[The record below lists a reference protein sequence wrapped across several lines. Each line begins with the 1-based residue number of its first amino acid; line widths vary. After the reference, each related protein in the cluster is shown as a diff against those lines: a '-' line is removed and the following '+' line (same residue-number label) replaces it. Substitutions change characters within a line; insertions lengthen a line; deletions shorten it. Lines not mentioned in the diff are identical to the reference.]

1 MTNPANQNNN
11 DSSKTAFK
19 VAASPFNP
27 IKLEL
32 VIILIIGFVLW
43 LVLDSITDNDL
54 THVAILF
61 LYSASSAI
69 WLTLRIRHIAQQ
81 KSNNWVICNTSGLSN
96 IKMTTKKRNSR
107 SKSSRQ
113 WLKDHFDDA
122 YVKQAQKE
130 GFRSRAAYKLLEIQQ
145 RDHILKHG
153 MRVVDLGAAPGG
165 WSQVATRLIGSSGQ
179 VIALD
184 LLPVDPMA
192 HMEFIQG
199 DFTEQSVLD
208 KLLQVLENKE
218 VDLVMSDMAPN
229 ISGIKAVDQPRSMYL
244 AELALDL
251 AQNVLCK
258 NGSFLIKVFQG
269 AEFDNYIRLLRSSFE
284 KVVTRK
290 PKASRSNS
298 REVYLLARGYHR

>member
-1 MTNPANQNNN
+1 M
-11 DSSKTAFK
+11 
-19 VAASPFNP
+19 VA
-27 IKLEL
+27 K
-32 VIILIIGFVLW
+32 
-43 LVLDSITDNDL
+43 
-54 THVAILF
+54 
-61 LYSASSAI
+61 
-69 WLTLRIRHIAQQ
+69 
-81 KSNNWVICNTSGLSN
+81 KSQ
-96 IKMTTKKRNSR
+96 SR
-107 SKSSRQ
+107 SKTSQ
-113 WLKDHFDDA
+113 KWLKDHFDDV

-145 RDHILKHG
+145 RDRIFKHG

-165 WSQVATRLIGSSGQ
+165 WAQVATKLIGSSAKVVG
-179 VIALD
+179 VD

-192 HMEFIQG
+192 HLEFIQG

-208 KLLQVLENKE
+208 QLLQVLENKE

-251 AQNVLCK
+251 AQNVLSK
-258 NGSFLIKVFQG
+258 KGDFLIKVFQG
-269 AEFDNYIRLLRSSFE
+269 AEFDNYYKTLRSHFD

>member
-1 MTNPANQNNN
+1 MP
-11 DSSKTAFK
+11 S
-19 VAASPFNP
+19 
-27 IKLEL
+27 
-32 VIILIIGFVLW
+32 
-43 LVLDSITDNDL
+43 
-54 THVAILF
+54 
-61 LYSASSAI
+61 
-69 WLTLRIRHIAQQ
+69 R
-81 KSNNWVICNTSGLSN
+81 
-96 IKMTTKKRNSR
+96 KRQTR

-113 WLKDHFDDA
+113 WLRNHFDDV

-130 GFRSRAAYKLLEIQQ
+130 GYRSRAAYKLLEIQQ
-145 RDHILKHG
+145 KDRIFKPG
-153 MRVVDLGAAPGG
+153 MTVVDLGAAPGG

-199 DFTEQSVLD
+199 DFMEQSVLD
-208 KLLQVLENKE
+208 KLLQVLDNKK

-251 AQNVLCK
+251 AQNVLRN
-258 NGSFLIKVFQG
+258 NGDFLIKVFQG
-269 AEFDNYIRLLRSSFE
+269 AEFDQYIKELRSRFD

-290 PKASRSNS
+290 PKASKANS
-298 REVYLLARGYHR
+298 REVYLLARGYHRK

>member
-1 MTNPANQNNN
+1 
-11 DSSKTAFK
+11 
-19 VAASPFNP
+19 
-27 IKLEL
+27 
-32 VIILIIGFVLW
+32 
-43 LVLDSITDNDL
+43 
-54 THVAILF
+54 
-61 LYSASSAI
+61 
-69 WLTLRIRHIAQQ
+69 
-81 KSNNWVICNTSGLSN
+81 
-96 IKMTTKKRNSR
+96 MTTKKRQSRSTR
-107 SKSSRQ
+107 SKSSQR
-113 WLKDHFDDA
+113 WLKEHFDDV

-145 RDHILKHG
+145 KDRIFKQG

-179 VIALD
+179 VVAVDI
-184 LLPVDPMA
+184 LPVDPMA

-199 DFTEQSVLD
+199 DFSEQSVLD

-229 ISGIKAVDQPRSMYL
+229 ISGIKAVDQPRAMYL

-251 AQNVLCK
+251 AQNVLREK
-258 NGSFLIKVFQG
+258 GTFLVKVFQG
-269 AEFDNYIRLLRSSFE
+269 TEFDSYFKMLREHFD

-290 PKASRSNS
+290 PKASKSNS

>member
-1 MTNPANQNNN
+1 
-11 DSSKTAFK
+11 
-19 VAASPFNP
+19 
-27 IKLEL
+27 
-32 VIILIIGFVLW
+32 
-43 LVLDSITDNDL
+43 
-54 THVAILF
+54 
-61 LYSASSAI
+61 
-69 WLTLRIRHIAQQ
+69 
-81 KSNNWVICNTSGLSN
+81 
-96 IKMTTKKRNSR
+96 MTTKKRNSR

-269 AEFDNYIRLLRSSFE
+269 AEFDNYIRLLRSRFD